1 MIKKFL
7 VFFCVLFILNFL
19 TSSFLFFMKFLI
31 KTFLYIKITFFLLRI
46 IYHIFHFLSTP
57 PLIILQLYKK
67 INTYKADSGMIYS
80 APLVVLVD
88 KNSASASEI
97 LAGALK
103 DNNRAKLIGGATF
116 GKGLVQKV
124 YSLPNSTGINLTVAR
139 YLTPKGS
146 QIDKIGIKPDF
157 EVQFTKEDLIEA
169 LRRIGEMVK

>member
-1 MIKKFL
+1 
-7 VFFCVLFILNFL
+7 
-19 TSSFLFFMKFLI
+19 
-31 KTFLYIKITFFLLRI
+31 
-46 IYHIFHFLSTP
+46 
-57 PLIILQLYKK
+57 
-67 INTYKADSGMIYS
+67 
-80 APLVVLVD
+80 
-88 KNSASASEI
+88 

-157 EVQFTKEDLIEA
+157 EVQFTKEDLIEGKDSQFEFA
-169 LRRIGEMVK
+169 MNYLSSISSPL